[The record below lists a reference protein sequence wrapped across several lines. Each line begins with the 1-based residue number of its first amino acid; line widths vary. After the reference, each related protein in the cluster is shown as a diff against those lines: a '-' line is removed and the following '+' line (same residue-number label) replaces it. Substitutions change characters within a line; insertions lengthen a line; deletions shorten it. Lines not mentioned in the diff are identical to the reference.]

1 MATLMHTLTA
11 DLGPYAAAV
20 DDTMSRMTRD
30 DVMNRIWQADYTL
43 WKPQPTEITNRLG
56 WLTVA
61 ARMRPQLG
69 EIQAVADAVR
79 SEGYTQAVLMGM
91 GGSSL
96 APDTFRRTF
105 GVAKGALDLAV
116 LDSTD
121 PDAVLAM
128 QHRVDPA
135 RTLFIVST
143 KSGGTV
149 ETFSF
154 FRYFYRWIV
163 AQLGPDVAGSH
174 FIAITDPGSALA
186 DTAKQYR
193 FRATFLNDP
202 NIGGRYSAMSHFG
215 LVPAVLIGADVNK
228 LIDRNVAMSEDRE
241 ASARLGAI
249 LGELAVEGR
258 DKVTFVLSPG
268 IAAFATWVEQLIAE
282 STGKEGKGIL
292 PVADEP
298 LGDPSVYGD
307 DRLFVHICLPGDTTH
322 DAALSA
328 LRAAGQ
334 PVVRIDVADP
344 YDIGGEIFRWEMATA
359 IAGWRLGINPFD
371 QPNVEAAKVLAR
383 QMTKAYETSGKL
395 PEIPPTAEGDGL
407 VVYETVP
414 SGETNVPRIVHKFLH
429 EANPGDYVAIQ
440 AYVAPSEETTAALA
454 KLRLAIRDHYKV
466 ATTVGYGPR
475 FLHSTGQE
483 HKGDG
488 GHGVFLQIVTR
499 PQTVVPIPDTAD
511 SNASGMTF
519 GVLKEAQALGDR
531 QALLNVGRRV
541 LRVDPPVGEEG
552 VIPGDLSELTAMAS

>member
-1 MATLMHTLTA
+1 MSTLTSNLTA
-11 DLGPYAAAV
+11 DLGSYAPAV
-20 DDTMSRMTRD
+20 DDTLSRMTRD

-61 ARMRPQLG
+61 ERMRPQLG

-79 SEGYTQAVLMGM
+79 AEGYTQALLMGM

-96 APDTFRRTF
+96 APETFRRTF
-105 GVAKGALDLAV
+105 GVGKGALDLAV

-128 QHRVDPA
+128 QRRFDPK

-143 KSGGTV
+143 KSGGTT

-154 FRYFYRWIV
+154 FRYFYRWVV

-186 DTAKQYR
+186 DTAKQYQ

-215 LVPAVLIGADVNK
+215 LVPAVLIGADAGR
-228 LIDRNVAMSEDRE
+228 LIDRNVAMSEDRD
-241 ASARLGAI
+241 ASARLGAM

-268 IAAFATWVEQLIAE
+268 IAAFAPWVEQLIAE

-298 LGDPSVYGD
+298 LGPPAVYGA
-307 DRLFVHICLPGDTTH
+307 DRLFVHMCLPGDTTQ
-322 DAALSA
+322 DAALAA
-328 LRAAGQ
+328 LRAAGH
-334 PVVRIDVADP
+334 PVVRIDLSDP
-344 YDIGGEIFRWEMATA
+344 YDLGGEIFRWEMATA

-371 QPNVEAAKVLAR
+371 QPNVESAKVLTR
-383 QMTKAYETSGKL
+383 QMTKAYEESGTL
-395 PEIPPTAEGDGL
+395 PALASTAEGDGL
-407 VVYETVP
+407 TIYESTP
-414 SGETNVPRIVHKFLH
+414 SGQTNVTTIVHKFLH
-429 EANPGDYVAIQ
+429 LAQPGDYVAIQ
-440 AYVAPSEETTAALA
+440 AYVAPSEATTAALA
-454 KLRLAIRDHYKV
+454 ALRVSIRDHLKV

-475 FLHSTGQE
+475 FLHSTGQL

-488 GHGVFLQIVTR
+488 GHGVFLQVVTR
-499 PQTVVPIPDTAD
+499 PATVVPIPDTAD

-541 LRVDPPVGEEG
+541 LRVDPAAVPEG
-552 VIPGDLSELTAMAS
+552 VKTLTTMAT

>member
-1 MATLMHTLTA
+1 MATLTNALAA
-11 DLGPYAAAV
+11 DLGSYAAAV
-20 DDTMSRMTRD
+20 DETSSRMVRD

-61 ARMRPQLG
+61 ERMRPELV
-69 EIQAVADAVR
+69 EIRAVADAVR
-79 SEGYTQAVLMGM
+79 AEGYTQALLMGM

-105 GVAKGALDLAV
+105 GVAEGALDLAV

-128 QHRVDPA
+128 QQRIDPA

-154 FRYFYRWIV
+154 FRYFYRWVV
-163 AQLGPDVAGSH
+163 ATLGPEVAGSH

-186 DTAKQYR
+186 DTAEQYK

-202 NIGGRYSAMSHFG
+202 DIGGRYSAMSHFG
-215 LVPAVLIGADVNK
+215 LVPAVLIGADVER

-268 IAAFATWVEQLIAE
+268 IAAFGQWVEQLIAE

-298 LGDPSVYGD
+298 LGAPSVYGS

-322 DAALSA
+322 DAQLSA
-328 LRAAGQ
+328 LRAGGH
-334 PVVRIDVADP
+334 PVVRIDVSDP

-383 QMTKAYETSGKL
+383 QMTKSYETSGRL
-395 PEIPPTAEGDGL
+395 PELTPSAEGDSL
-407 VVYETVP
+407 TVYEAIP
-414 SGETNVPRIVHKFLH
+414 SGESNVAMIVHAFLH
-429 EANPGDYVAIQ
+429 EAEAGDYVAIQ
-440 AYVAPSEETTAALA
+440 AYVAPSAATTAALA
-454 KLRLAIRDHYKV
+454 ALRVAIRDHLTV

-475 FLHSTGQE
+475 FLHSTGQL

-499 PQTVVPIPDTAD
+499 PQTIVAIPDTAD
-511 SNASGMTF
+511 SNASRMTF

-531 QALLNVGRRV
+531 EALLNVKRRV
-541 LRVDPPVGEEG
+541 LRVDPPVSPDGG
-552 VIPGDLSELTAMAS
+552 IPGGLRHLTAMAS